1 METKHHYS
9 GFTDAQVLESR
20 AKNGA
25 NILTPPEE
33 ENTWQK
39 IKDCM
44 HFLLLKL
51 DLAILVITALAA
63 VILPVAGIYSHEGLW
78 IAPVLAALLFLPTY
92 LVAYLGG
99 EWNEEDGEFDI
110 DSLFTILLFALLLSG
125 AISFYNGVLASSA
138 IRFSEFFEPI
148 GIAVAV
154 LLATTVAHILE
165 SQNEK
170 TFKSLNQ
177 VNEDTLVKVIRNN
190 NVCQVP
196 RKDIVVGDIII
207 LETGEEVPADAEL
220 LEALNLSM
228 NESSLTGEPQCTKTT
243 DPAQFDS
250 DATYPSNHIMK
261 LGSHYRM
268 YIVCPLDWRD
278 LTTIQEESLALSQSY
293 KGRHNDLSLF
303 MKTVMEN
310 N

>member
-1 METKHHYS
+1 MEQKHHYS
-9 GFTDAQVLESR
+9 GLTDAQVLASR
-20 AKNGA
+20 AKHGA

-33 ENTWQK
+33 ESTWQK

-44 HFLLLKL
+44 HFWLLKL

-78 IAPVLAALLFLPTY
+78 IAPVLAAVLFLLTY

-165 SQNEK
+165 
-170 TFKSLNQ
+170 
-177 VNEDTLVKVIRNN
+177 
-190 NVCQVP
+190 
-196 RKDIVVGDIII
+196 
-207 LETGEEVPADAEL
+207 
-220 LEALNLSM
+220 
-228 NESSLTGEPQCTKTT
+228 
-243 DPAQFDS
+243 
-250 DATYPSNHIMK
+250 
-261 LGSHYRM
+261 
-268 YIVCPLDWRD
+268 
-278 LTTIQEESLALSQSY
+278 
-293 KGRHNDLSLF
+293 
-303 MKTVMEN
+303 
-310 N
+310 

>member
-1 METKHHYS
+1 MEQKHHYS
-9 GFTDAQVLESR
+9 GLTDAQVLESR
-20 AKNGA
+20 AKHGA

-33 ENTWQK
+33 ESTWQK
-39 IKDCM
+39 IKDSM
-44 HFLLLKL
+44 HFWLLKL
-51 DLAILVITALAA
+51 DLAILVITALGA

-78 IAPVLAALLFLPTY
+78 IAPVLAAVLFLLTY

-177 VNEDTLVKVIRNN
+177 VNDDTLVKVIRNN

-207 LETGEEVPADAEL
+207 LDTGEEVPADAEL

-278 LTTIQEESLALSQSY
+278 LTTLQEESLALSQSY